1 MAKPL
6 DKILEIKDLH
16 VELMSPD
23 GLVTAVRGAD
33 LVVQRGEIHGI
44 VGESGCGKSVM
55 MKSVMRLHDEKKTAY
70 SGSINYEGKEILS
83 MKNKDLQ
90 KLRGKDIAMIFQNP
104 MTSLSP
110 IMKVGEQVTEAILAK
125 QRISK
130 NDAKEKALK
139 ILELVGITPAADRY
153 HMYPF
158 ELSGG
163 LLQRVMIA
171 MAMVNDPTVLIAD
184 EPTTALDVTIQA
196 QILNLMKKMQRETN
210 VSIIFITHDLGVI
223 AEMCDTV
230 SVMYAG
236 RVIESGNVFE
246 IFDKPGHPYTKSLLE
261 SMPKGDSEDTRLKT
275 ISGTPPSLHS
285 TIKGCSFAPRCK
297 YACDQCYEKMPR
309 SVELEKGHFATCHF
323 SEELYEMGEIFNER

>member
-1 MAKPL
+1 MEKPL
-6 DKILEIKDLH
+6 DKILEIKDLK

-23 GLVTAVRGAD
+23 GLVTAVRGAN
-33 LVVQRGEIHGI
+33 LTVTKGEIHGI

-70 SGSINYEGKEILS
+70 TGSIDYEGKDILS
-83 MKNKDLQ
+83 MKNKELQ
-90 KLRGKDIAMIFQNP
+90 KLRGRDIAMIFQNP

-110 IMKVGEQVTEAILAK
+110 IMKIGEQISEAVLAK
-125 QRISK
+125 QSMSK
-130 NDAKEKALK
+130 AAAKEKALNM
-139 ILELVGITPAADRY
+139 LELVGITPAADRY
-153 HMYPF
+153 NMYPF

-171 MAMVNDPTVLIAD
+171 MAMVNDPAILIAD

-196 QILNLMKKMQRETN
+196 QILNLMKKMQKETN

-236 RVIESGNVFE
+236 KVIESGTVFD
-246 IFDKPGHPYTKSLLE
+246 IFDKPGHPYTKALLE
-261 SMPKGDSEDTRLKT
+261 SMPKGDSGDARLKT
-275 ISGTPPSLHS
+275 IQGTPPSLHS
-285 TIKGCSFAPRCK
+285 SIKGCSFAPRCK
-297 YACDQCYEKMPR
+297 YACDRCFEDDPDT
-309 SVELEKGHFATCHF
+309 VELGIGHTAACHF
-323 SEELYEMGEIFNER
+323 SEELYEMGEILNEG

>member
-1 MAKPL
+1 MEKPL
-6 DKILEIKDLH
+6 DKILEIKDLK

-23 GLVTAVRGAD
+23 GLVTAVRGAN
-33 LVVQRGEIHGI
+33 LTVNKGEIHGI

-70 SGSINYEGKEILS
+70 EGSINFDNKEILS
-83 MKNKDLQ
+83 MKPKELQ
-90 KLRGKDIAMIFQNP
+90 RLRGKDIAMIFQNP

-110 IMKVGEQVTEAILAK
+110 IMKVGEQITEAVLAK
-125 QRISK
+125 QKISK
-130 NDAKEKALK
+130 EEAKSRAYE

-153 HMYPF
+153 NMYPF

-171 MAMVNDPTVLIAD
+171 MAMVNNPTILIAD

-196 QILNLMKKMQRETN
+196 QILSLMKKMQKDTE

-223 AEMCDTV
+223 AEMCDRV

-236 RVIESGNVFE
+236 KVIESGTVFD
-246 IFDKPGHPYTKSLLE
+246 IFDKPGHPYTKALLE
-261 SMPKGDSEDTRLKT
+261 SMPKGESGEARLKT
-275 ISGTPPSLHS
+275 IPGTPPSLHS
-285 TIKGCSFAPRCK
+285 RIRGCSFAPRCK
-297 YACDQCYEKMPR
+297 YSCDKCFETAPCEVQ
-309 SVELEKGHFATCHF
+309 LQDGHMVACHF
-323 SEELYEMGEIFNER
+323 SQELFEKGDILNEE